1 MKENTVLYDKLTD
14 CHLEILS
21 CQYRDQVW
29 NWYEYMAIL
38 SPVNDFDTRISH
50 IQSLVSQIMSRAIWN
65 GSVYQFMTL
74 KMGFFKGFDEY

>member
-14 CHLEILS
+14 CHLEISS

-38 SPVNDFDTRISH
+38 SHVKDFDARISH
-50 IQSLVSQIMSRAIWN
+50 IQSLLSQIMSRAIWN
-65 GSVYQFMTL
+65 GRVYQFMIL
-74 KMGFFKGFDEY
+74 KMGFFREFDGY